1 MVIRTAKRTHLT
13 RSCVA
18 VPQRA
23 VVLIQGIF
31 NPKFEWSCTT
41 SAIDVHSQPLLGLLC
56 LPRIKCPYASG
67 RAIIEAAA
75 VGEKSPK
82 RLRRAGRKQQGTTRT
97 SLAEIGTIISHRSFT
112 GRIVETVHVVLAVST
127 STGTLF
133 TKTWVTLTCSFAVE
147 LGVWQWTCARRTE
160 PFARPY
166 VAEYLGLRG
175 SRGHTPLRPKCVGN

>member
-1 MVIRTAKRTHLT
+1 MGWPRTLATTRVSYQCHTNCDEWPQMVIRTAKRTHLT

-23 VVLIQGIF
+23 VVSSKEFSTQNLNGRAPLPRLTF
-31 NPKFEWSCTT
+31 TAS
-41 SAIDVHSQPLLGLLC
+41 PLLGLLC

-133 TKTWVTLTCSFAVE
+133 TRACVLS
-147 LGVWQWTCARRTE
+147 LARKALAPTKI
-160 PFARPY
+160 FD
-166 VAEYLGLRG
+166 
-175 SRGHTPLRPKCVGN
+175 VG